1 MQGISAEKWIEL
13 LEMIEKIS
21 DYEYLI
27 LDLSDGMSGLFA
39 LLSRCYKIYTITRD
53 DGFAMAKMHQYE
65 QILQLNDLHDIAG
78 KTVKCRFP
86 FFEKLPSDLSLMT
99 HGELAGYVKAI
110 IQEDLYEKQAG

>member
-1 MQGISAEKWIEL
+1 MNGLFEL
-13 LEMIEKIS
+13 LTHC
-21 DYEYLI
+21 
-27 LDLSDGMSGLFA
+27 F
-39 LLSRCYKIYTITRD
+39 KIYTITKD
-53 DGFAMAKMHQYE
+53 DGFAMAKMKQYE